1 MDKKIRIIISVISV
15 ISVAVI
21 GAGLSGIVVGSL
33 NSVEPVSAS
42 EQVSQITY
50 RGETA
55 VSSKQGEITCDWNCE
70 HEYLMNERVK
80 LARNA
85 ALKRAREKAAAEK
98 AEQERIVTE
107 QAAEKAAAEKA
118 AQEKKVAE
126 QAKAVAANNQ
136 AAQSSQSSA
145 PVAQSNPAPAVHWTA
160 RDCNAHSMSTT
171 PCQGTIDTGGFVQV
185 FTYKVEPGTEA
196 LYGIT
201 DNTLTWFMG
210 HNTTESWIL
219 DVNIGNTVTVNG
231 RNYRAVA
238 IKDAVQGQSY
248 VEDGFWANHDYMLQ
262 TCYWNSNTMKQVS
275 LEAI

>member
-15 ISVAVI
+15 AII
-21 GAGLSGIVVGSL
+21 GAGLSGIAVGSL
-33 NSVEPVSAS
+33 NSVEPVS
-42 EQVSQITY
+42 QVAY

-85 ALKRAREKAAAEK
+85 ALKRAREKAAAE
-98 AEQERIVTE
+98 EVS
-107 QAAEKAAAEKA
+107 AEKA
-118 AQEKKVAE
+118 AQEKKAAE
-126 QAKAVAANNQ
+126 QAKAVKANNQ
-136 AAQSSQSSA
+136 VAQSSQSSA

-171 PCQGTIDTGGFVQV
+171 PCQGTIDTGGLVQV